1 MQTVSC
7 CGYRTDTMGGY
18 YDDIYR
24 LENGSFICEH
34 TGRYGA
40 EGGDWQTID
49 FYEWDGERVSQS
61 AYETYLAAAVDTDG
75 AVNLTRGGISAQE
88 VLKQLG
94 ADVEEPSDSG
104 FSDVPAG
111 AWFAD
116 AVEYVSQNG
125 MMNGTNS
132 NRFSPNGLDQPRN
145 DRHHPVSLGG
155 RA

>member
-1 MQTVSC
+1 M
-7 CGYRTDTMGGY
+7 
-18 YDDIYR
+18 
-24 LENGSFICEH
+24 
-34 TGRYGA
+34 
-40 EGGDWQTID
+40 
-49 FYEWDGERVSQS
+49 SQS

-111 AWFAD
+111 AGLRMQWNMCPK
-116 AVEYVSQNG
+116 YG

-132 NRFSPNGLDQPRN
+132 NRFSPNDSTNRAMIATILYRLEGEPDISREN
-145 DRHHPVSLGG
+145 LGYPF
-155 RA
+155 A